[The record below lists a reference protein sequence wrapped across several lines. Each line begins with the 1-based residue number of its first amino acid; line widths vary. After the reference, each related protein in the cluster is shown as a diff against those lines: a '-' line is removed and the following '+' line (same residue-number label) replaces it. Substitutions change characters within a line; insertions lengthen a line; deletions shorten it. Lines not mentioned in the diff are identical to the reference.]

1 MTAISK
7 VQEMKGSIKLGEQWQ
22 NGHMIDTPISKTII
36 MAMTKGAITV
46 FAPTDE
52 AMARLD
58 EETRAKV
65 REMPSLFRPVASP
78 WYQKYTP
85 QRVALGGVYFHNVLQ
100 MIEYCYAILIKQKD
114 IYFSFPEGPA
124 ASPSSTPTFS
134 STPSAPVPSRLLGL
148 KGKPHKKHS
157 GAIQVVRF
165 HK

>member
-7 VQEMKGSIKLGEQWQ
+7 VQEVMGSIKLGEQWQ
-22 NGHMIDTPISKTII
+22 IYTPISETII

-78 WYQKYTP
+78 WYQKYIP
-85 QRVALGGVYFHNVLQ
+85 QQLALGGVYFHNVLQ
-100 MIEYCYAILIKQKD
+100 IIYYCDAILIK
-114 IYFSFPEGPA
+114 
-124 ASPSSTPTFS
+124 
-134 STPSAPVPSRLLGL
+134 
-148 KGKPHKKHS
+148 
-157 GAIQVVRF
+157 
-165 HK
+165 